1 MEGGEETPCHII
13 KRVKMPLL
21 PNTIGCDC
29 GTCTCDCGTCTWV
42 GNPSEVDRRE
52 MWTILKSKY

>member
-21 PNTIGCDC
+21 PNRIG
-29 GTCTCDCGTCTWV
+29 CDCGTCTWV